1 MRTASAFV
9 ALVAAASFGS
19 SAAAQ
24 TAVPRSAS
32 EAIGSRVRVT
42 FPKMGRLTGTLV
54 ESTADTIV
62 VNLGGSVAHL
72 GTKNVRRLDVS
83 RGQRKEILQ
92 DAALGFAI
100 GYGLGAAITA
110 LKYADDFCASKEITG
125 STEYCGPLDQ
135 TPRDERRRYYTRP
148 IATVTTLFGA
158 VVGYVGR
165 ERWSRISL
173 DSPRRVGLTIERDD
187 VGERLGLAIPF

>member
-1 MRTASAFV
+1 MHIAAACV
-9 ALVAAASFGS
+9 ALVAAAGIGS
-19 SAAAQ
+19 PASAQ

-42 FPKMGRLTGTLV
+42 YPKMGRLTGTLV
-54 ESTADTIV
+54 ESTADTII
-62 VNLGGSVAHL
+62 VNLGGSVVRL
-72 GTKNVRRLDVS
+72 GTKSVRRLDVS

-92 DAALGFAI
+92 DAALGFAV

-125 STEYCGPLDQ
+125 STEYCAPLDQ

-165 ERWSRISL
+165 ERWSRIAL
-173 DSPRRVGLTIERDD
+173 DSPRRVGLTVERDD
-187 VGERLGLAIPF
+187 VSERLGVAIPF